1 MKPGGQRFFSSAPF
15 IPLLIFGVLSG
26 LAGCASLPD
35 AEDGSVP
42 VVAVLINRTWVEQ
55 DPRGFVWEVSQDE
68 KAVEAQFAGCVSR
81 AASSMK
87 IPVRVITGTQ
97 FRALAFPDLDPRA
110 APRSM
115 ETLRSLIPDPRFR
128 KRVEAAGI
136 DYIAV
141 LGGETLTS
149 ETKGAIGCFAGYG
162 GGGCIGSLW
171 WDHESHLSA
180 LVVDMR
186 SGSERLREGVDSAGT
201 SWFAML
207 AIFPLAA
214 PSLHE
219 TKGCERF
226 GGAVASALAEMHHQG
241 E

>member
-1 MKPGGQRFFSSAPF
+1 MPDSHRHFSCAMLIQPLAF
-15 IPLLIFGVLSG
+15 ILLSG

-35 AEDGSVP
+35 TEHSSVP

-55 DPRGFVWEVSQDE
+55 DPRGFVWEVSKDE
-68 KAVEAQFAGCVSR
+68 QAMEEQFAACVSQ
-81 AASSMK
+81 AASSMDV
-87 IPVRVITGTQ
+87 PVRVITGTQ
-97 FRALAFPDLDPRA
+97 FRAVAFPDLDPRA

-128 KRVEAAGI
+128 ARIEAAGI

-141 LGGETLTS
+141 VGGETVTS
-149 ETKGAIGCFAGYG
+149 ETRGAIGCFGGYG

-186 SGSERLREGVDSAGT
+186 SGSEQLKGGVDAAGT

-207 AIFPLAA
+207 ALFPLAA

-226 GGAVASALAEMHHQG
+226 GDAVASALAEMHRQG